1 MSEKTKNTI
10 LTVLGFGF
18 RAAWFIAK
26 IAVAW
31 FMHFIYYIAYV
42 MMPQLEII
50 VKQIV
55 FKI

>member
-18 RAAWFIAK
+18 RAAWFIVK

-42 MMPQLEII
+42 MMP
-50 VKQIV
+50 
-55 FKI
+55 